1 MYADGIVHKST
12 TLTLDVVMVQN
23 DNTRQ
28 CVILST
34 IHPELPPPHCFGVKK
49 PWACA
54 CYQLFWRHHPARL
67 QVAQRH
73 DKIVADGQACSC
85 EDAVRYRV
93 WHWPRIGG
101 IDGSNCVVEVDRRF
115 EVVWKT
121 RQVGGLPQEHEL
133 FCSSSR
139 VSGDVMR
146 VW

>member
-93 WHWPRIGG
+93 WHWPCIGG
-101 IDGSNCVVEVDRRF
+101 IDGSNVLLKWTGASKSSGRRGRLEAPSRARALLF
-115 EVVWKT
+115 LFASVW
-121 RQVGGLPQEHEL
+121 
-133 FCSSSR
+133 
-139 VSGDVMR
+139 
-146 VW
+146 